1 MGDLRMPVNVQI
13 ILKAVDQASRV
24 MNKVTGSVKQT
35 ESQIRNLTKSS
46 QSAGNALQS
55 SMNKASTSI
64 QKTGNSTKQLQN
76 TITTTS
82 RTASNL
88 GSVGS
93 QAFNTIGASATNT
106 ESKITNAGKS
116 LNTIRAEM
124 NSTAST
130 GTSAFNKLSS
140 IAQSAFSRMRAAG
153 QSAISTIRRGISS
166 LANAFSGLEGIIGG
180 VIGSFG
186 AMQMASVAMSGA
198 MNKEMMKVWMTTKVG
213 AKAAQEYQNII
224 TEINIRSPAPSS
236 FINQLLSGA
245 VARQTNIST
254 AALKTLGQ
262 AASDYFAASMMMGKS
277 AIETQMDLIEYINT
291 GNTAQ
296 LERDSI
302 LKNQLDKLKDQATVA
317 ERIKALDAALKAEGY
332 RGISQLDTAKLKL
345 EEAKG
350 RIEETLTLLGSR
362 ILPIVAQILDKFNWL
377 DQKTG
382 GWVSKLLI
390 AVGGIIAI
398 GSAFGMVAVALKPL
412 FEVKTAL
419 MEFIGGSTTLS
430 SIWGGLRTQFAVAR
444 AELAFAAREGTFLSV
459 VFNKMQA
466 VPGLLIEKLR
476 ELRTTIFGVTA
487 AQEASNAAQSK
498 GLLLRIREGLASAAA
513 AVKNIILAGS
523 INLAA
528 GAQALFNAVMSINPI
543 YLVIAAIGALISIL
557 VVLWSTNEGFRNA
570 VMGLWEKLKGFAE
583 WVWGGLVAALNALV
597 TALKPVIDALKLLY
611 DVIVKNLQDA
621 WSNLTKGA
629 SNAWNYLQGFGAWL
643 SSQFKSAWDGFV
655 KWVSDGWRSLTNFL
669 KPVTDAANSFFDF
682 AKKLIF
688 SSEGAKILT
697 DKLGPLGLAISFLL
711 NPLRTVKFALDQLKM
726 AWDQWVKSAE
736 GKKVLSDLKKAW
748 DEVREAIQELW
759 RALQPAMDALH
770 DAFNELMR
778 ALKPLHDV
786 SSSTKDLSNS
796 MDDAKKNID
805 DTNSPLQLFVDI
817 IKIVAWILKTFVVPA
832 LKILAAILRAL
843 KPVIEAI
850 AWVIQNVIVPV
861 LKILADIIAFLWPIL
876 MKMVD
881 ILKQWWEI
889 LVKIGQILYIVG
901 SAIWGAMS
909 LINGGIWD
917 TMELTGKF
925 ILFLATLPSKMS
937 EIGHKMGSEFMK
949 ALQSLPSQL
958 WGLLRSTILRISSFG
973 SQALGLARK
982 IGSDILNGVINF
994 VRQLPG
1000 RVYQEFLKIGD
1011 RIRSAGSY
1019 IVRQAMQIGSDIL
1032 NAVLGTLGIRSP
1044 GYIYREIS
1052 GEFDRVLDYI
1062 SDSKDRAGSVASAFA
1077 NVIRSNATVKLPA
1090 PSTPSL
1096 ADVDT
1101 AKPAVKA
1108 TAAVNDTI
1116 QTNVETIN
1124 EKLQT
1129 VVTETDAKMGEWVNI
1144 HKKTMDSSKQAISTG
1159 LKAITDANTRS
1170 QNQNKNILKTAT
1182 DAMVKTTK
1190 SGMENMKSSWN
1201 DMKNK
1206 VVAAAE
1212 RTKSGVTSHINTLS
1226 ANIRRFYNLV
1236 RNPGAGG
1243 PGAGGPICRSCGPS
1257 LRKSIPTS
1265 LGLGFGP
1272 MPVSGERNRP
1282 ITLPDPANLRG
1293 SIRDLRIASELRKYL
1308 RSPEKGFG
1316 GWDYSPQWIRW
1327 INKTI
1332 DAYRVSIVPGL
1343 NLKAGDFVQ
1352 WPPRG
1357 LAGNLV
1363 GFMALMAALIGRTR
1377 YSFYYGSSGLSA
1389 AALLARGAFNCYD
1402 GARVICAYASLFGL
1416 PCRVSCGLS
1425 WAGIP
1430 HCAARVAGIW
1440 MDTTAFQAGYGWTSP
1455 KVSGYGGPTSSAEIE
1470 RLFKPKETTRTV
1482 DVDLRHDLSFNI
1494 EVKASGSVSK
1504 ETVTQALKEAEIP
1517 DKVKRNLLEDELFRS
1532 RLLKV
1537 IGDAIS
1543 REKRAYGV

>member
-1 MGDLRMPVNVQI
+1 MPVNVQI
-13 ILKAVDQASRV
+13 ILRAVDQASKV
-24 MNKVTGSVKQT
+24 MSKVTGSVKQT
-35 ESQIRNLTKSS
+35 ESQIKNLTNTSKN
-46 QSAGNALQS
+46 AGNALQS
-55 SMNKASTSI
+55 SMNKASNSI
-64 QKTGNSTKQLQN
+64 KRTDNTTKQLQN
-76 TITTTS
+76 TINGTG
-82 RTASNL
+82 RTMSTV
-88 GSVGS
+88 GSAGS
-93 QAFNTIGASATNT
+93 QAFNLIGNSATAAG
-106 ESKITNAGKS
+106 SKITTAGKS

-166 LANAFSGLEGIIGG
+166 LADAFSGLEGIISG

-186 AMQMASVAMSGA
+186 AMEMASVAMGGA
-198 MNKEMMKVWMTTKVG
+198 MDREMMKVWMTTKVG
-213 AKAAQEYQNII
+213 AKAAQEYQNVIS
-224 TEINIRSPAPSS
+224 EINMKSPAPSG

-254 AALKTLGQ
+254 ASLRLLGQ
-262 AASDYFAASMMMGKS
+262 AASDYFAASTMMGKS

-302 LKNQLDKLKDQATVA
+302 IKNQIDKLKDQATVE

-332 RGISQLDTAKLKL
+332 KGLSQLDTAKLKL

-382 GWVSKLLI
+382 GWASTILV
-390 AVGGIIAI
+390 AVGGVIAL
-398 GSAFGMVAVALKPL
+398 GGALGLAATALQPFFKLGGALKDAVSEGGRLRSAMSSVADAGGKIKDALRNAVSEGGSLRRVFDGMKAAPGKVVDSL
-412 FEVKTAL
+412 RNLKTAIT
-419 MEFIGGSTTLS
+419 EST
-430 SIWGGLRTQFAVAR
+430 IAQ
-444 AELAFAAREGTFLSV
+444 
-459 VFNKMQA
+459 
-466 VPGLLIEKLR
+466 KL
-476 ELRTTIFGVTA
+476 
-487 AQEASNAAQSK
+487 SNAATNE
-498 GLLLRIREGLASAAA
+498 GIIARIRLAAASAAA
-513 AVKNIILAGS
+513 S
-523 INLAA
+523 IKEFLLGAASKVAAA
-528 GAQALFNAVMSINPI
+528 GQALLNAVMSMNPI
-543 YLVIAAIGALISIL
+543 FLVIMAIGALIAIL
-557 VVLWSTNEGFRNA
+557 LYLWNTNEGFRNA
-570 VMGLWEKLKGFAE
+570 VMGLWEKLKGFAQ
-583 WVWGGLVAALNALV
+583 WLWGGLVSAFNKV
-597 TALKPVIDALKLLY
+597 KDVLKPVIDAIKGFADFVGGALKGLWDTITGKGGDLGSS
-611 DVIVKNLQDA
+611 L
-621 WSNLTKGA
+621 SNIGQQIWDGMQKIGQGVWDGLTKVG
-629 SNAWNYLQGFGAWL
+629 QGLFNFIT
-643 SSQFKSAWDGFV
+643 QFTLFPIRFLAI
-655 KWVSDGWRSLTNFL
+655 LTQVL
-669 KPVTDAANSFFDF
+669 TGQISWGEA
-682 AKKLIF
+682 AKKLMGDT
-688 SSEGAKILT
+688 GAKMLRAIIAWLKQLPGKVWSWLVQT
-697 DKLGPLGLAISFLL
+697 ASKLLSFQAQAYS
-711 NPLRTVKFALDQLKM
+711 KALQI
-726 AWDQWVKSAE
+726 
-736 GKKVLSDLKKAW
+736 GRKVLDG
-748 DEVREAIQELW
+748 VI
-759 RALQPAMDALH
+759 
-770 DAFNELMR
+770 
-778 ALKPLHDV
+778 
-786 SSSTKDLSNS
+786 
-796 MDDAKKNID
+796 
-805 DTNSPLQLFVDI
+805 
-817 IKIVAWILKTFVVPA
+817 TFV
-832 LKILAAILRAL
+832 
-843 KPVIEAI
+843 
-850 AWVIQNVIVPV
+850 
-861 LKILADIIAFLWPIL
+861 
-876 MKMVD
+876 
-881 ILKQWWEI
+881 KQ
-889 LVKIGQILYIVG
+889 
-901 SAIWGAMS
+901 
-909 LINGGIWD
+909 
-917 TMELTGKF
+917 
-925 ILFLATLPSKMS
+925 LPSKVYN
-937 EIGHKMGSEFMK
+937 ELKRIGQKILEVGGYLYNK
-949 ALQSLPSQL
+949 ARELGQK
-958 WGLLRSTILRISSFG
+958 ILDG
-973 SQALGLARK
+973 
-982 IGSDILNGVINF
+982 
-994 VRQLPG
+994 
-1000 RVYQEFLKIGD
+1000 
-1011 RIRSAGSY
+1011 
-1019 IVRQAMQIGSDIL
+1019 
-1032 NAVLGTLGIRSP
+1032 VLGVLGIKSP
-1044 GYIYREIS
+1044 GYIYKETSAEI
-1052 GEFDRVLDYI
+1052 DRVVDYI
-1062 SDSKDRAGSVASAFA
+1062 AKAKYDAGDAAGQFAKAITSKAKVDIPKPNIPQMPEV
-1077 NVIRSNATVKLPA
+1077 NA
-1090 PSTPSL
+1090 
-1096 ADVDT
+1096 
-1101 AKPAVKA
+1101 AKPAAQA
-1108 TAAVNDTI
+1108 TTAVNDTMQTNI
-1116 QTNVETIN
+1116 QTIS
-1124 EKLQT
+1124 EKLDT
-1129 VVTETDAKMGEWVNI
+1129 VVAETDTKMGEWVNI
-1144 HKKTMDSSKQAISTG
+1144 HKKTMDSSKQAINNG
-1159 LKAITDANTRS
+1159 LKSITDANTKA

-1182 DAMVKTTK
+1182 DTMVKTTK

-1201 DMKNK
+1201 DMKNR

-1226 ANIRRFYNLV
+1226 GNIRRFYNLV

-1243 PGAGGPICRSCGPS
+1243 PAGGPVCRSCGPS

-1416 PCRVSCGLS
+1416 PCGVSCGLS

-1482 DVDLRHDLSFNI
+1482 DVNLRHDLSFNI